1 MGLLDFLK
9 SSPST
14 DAIANQVRKAKE
26 HYAQPDYRRMAMDKL
41 LKWDTD
47 ESIKGLLERFTVVV
61 QSPHWDE
68 EEKCW
73 LVNEVVTKG
82 ERMVPILRDFIFEK
96 NEVNHAIIALKKLVT
111 DQESYSK
118 LLTEALAKR
127 SPSDHRSV
135 QSKRE
140 IIGAITDLNNR
151 NLDALLVPY
160 LEDHSDDVQSL
171 TIEALAK
178 SQDPSITK
186 KLPELL
192 SSEVHSARV
201 LRMAAKVVTEQKI
214 PIEPGLELAEVVA
227 EEYAVK
233 NGYLVRLNQD

>member
-9 SSPST
+9 SNPT
-14 DAIANQVRKAKE
+14 PDAIANQVRKAKE

-47 ESIKGLLERFTVVV
+47 ESIKGLLERFTAVV

-68 EEKCW
+68 EEKSW
-73 LVNEVVTKG
+73 LVGEIVQKG

-111 DQESYSK
+111 DTGAYSK
-118 LLTEALAKR
+118 ILTQALAKR
-127 SPSDHRSV
+127 APSDHRSV
-135 QSKRE
+135 QAKRE
-140 IIGAITDLNNR
+140 IIGAISDLNNR
-151 NLDALLVPY
+151 ELDALLVPY
-160 LEDHSDDVQSL
+160 LEDHSDDVQTM
-171 TIEALAK
+171 TIESLAQ
-178 SQDPSITK
+178 SQDPAVTR

-201 LRMAAKVVTEQKI
+201 LRMAAKVVCEQKI
-214 PIEPGLELAEVVA
+214 PVDPDIKLAEVVS

-233 NGYLVRLNQD
+233 NGFLVRLNQD